1 MLVLDSIM
9 ISALRGTLE
18 AIRRAAQGELG
29 EGALL
34 REALLDAQLRL
45 EAGEIDEQELARLE
59 DEILGRLHDTRARP
73 DASHDDD
80 ASNDDDGANGADA
93 WDCTGARDTLE
104 WGPSA
109 GAALDAAPRAGE
121 SLTYVYAVV
130 RSPGKPDPRAW
141 PRGMP
146 GSGPVRLVD
155 AGKRLWL
162 VAGSVPSGDYDE
174 AAVAEGLRKLEWVGP
189 RALAHES
196 VVGQFLCAPAVL
208 PMRLFTLFGSD
219 ESAVE
224 HVHRHRRRIERCL
237 DRIAG
242 REEWGVRLTL
252 DEKAGNGEA
261 GFAGAGQSGASYLA
275 RKRDLLG
282 QGRERQRVARARAR
296 QLYGELAREA
306 FKTRR
311 RAGKDGLAQP
321 GLLLDAAFLV
331 STRRTAAFRA
341 ALDEHA
347 GELHEAGIAFT
358 LTGPWAPYN
367 FV

>member
-29 EGALL
+29 NGALL

-45 EAGEIDEQELARLE
+45 ESGEIDEQELARLE
-59 DEILGRLHDTRARP
+59 EEILGRLQATRARP
-73 DASHDDD
+73 DASND
-80 ASNDDDGANGADA
+80 DDDGANGADA
-93 WDCTGARDTLE
+93 WACTDATDTVE
-104 WGPSA
+104 WA
-109 GAALDAAPRAGE
+109 HRADAPFDIAPRAGE
-121 SLTYVYAVV
+121 SLTYVYAVI
-130 RSPGKPDPRAW
+130 RSPVEPAPRAW
-141 PRGMP
+141 PRGVP

-162 VAGSVPSGDYDE
+162 VAGSVPRGDYDE
-174 AAVAEGLRKLEWVGP
+174 AAVADGLRKLEWVGP

-219 ESAVE
+219 ERALE
-224 HVHRHRRRIERCL
+224 HVRRHRRRIERCL

-242 REEWGVRLTL
+242 REEWGLRLTW
-252 DEKAGNGEA
+252 DGKAG
-261 GFAGAGQSGASYLA
+261 GADQCLDGARQSGTSYLA

-282 QGRERQRVARARAR
+282 QGRERQRMARARAR
-296 QLYGELAREA
+296 ELYGELAREA
-306 FKTRR
+306 FQAKRR
-311 RAGKDGLAQP
+311 GGKDGLAQP
-321 GLLLDAAFLV
+321 DLLLDAAFLV

-341 ALDEHA
+341 ALEEHA
-347 GELHEAGIAFT
+347 GELHDAGIAFT

>member
-59 DEILGRLHDTRARP
+59 DEILGRLHATRAP
-73 DASHDDD
+73 GDAPHDGE
-80 ASNDDDGANGADA
+80 AANGDDA
-93 WDCTGARDTLE
+93 WDCTDATDTVE
-104 WGPSA
+104 WGHRAVAPF
-109 GAALDAAPRAGE
+109 GIGPRAGE
-121 SLTYVYAVV
+121 SLTYVYAVI
-130 RSPGKPDPRAW
+130 RSPGKPAPRAW

-162 VAGSVPSGDYDE
+162 VAGSVPRGDYDE

-224 HVHRHRRRIERCL
+224 HVRRHRRRIERCL

-242 REEWGVRLTL
+242 REEWGLRLTL
-252 DEKAGNGEA
+252 DDKAADAGA
-261 GFAGAGQSGASYLA
+261 GFAGAGQSGTSYLA
-275 RKRDLLG
+275 RKRELLG
-282 QGRERQRVARARAR
+282 DGRERQRVARARAR

-306 FKTRR
+306 FQAKRR
-311 RAGKDGLAQP
+311 GGKDGLAQP

-331 STRRTAAFRA
+331 STRRKATFRA

-347 GELHEAGIAFT
+347 GELHDAGIAFT